1 MRIKR
6 DGQRYFMDESIQ
18 RQAEIAEKAGLVA
31 PTLRQAWLSLSRIY
45 LDDLDLF
52 ASKCGAAEAI
62 PVVTAR
68 VSLRLLVEYL
78 ERNK

>member
-6 DGQRYFMDESIQ
+6 DGQRYLQDESIQ
-18 RQAEIAEKAGLVA
+18 RQSEIAAEAGLVA
-31 PTLRQAWLSLSRIY
+31 PTPRQSWLSLTRIY

-52 ASKCGAAEAI
+52 ASKCRAAETI
-62 PVVTAR
+62 PVVTVRAA
-68 VSLRLLVEYL
+68 LKLLVEFL